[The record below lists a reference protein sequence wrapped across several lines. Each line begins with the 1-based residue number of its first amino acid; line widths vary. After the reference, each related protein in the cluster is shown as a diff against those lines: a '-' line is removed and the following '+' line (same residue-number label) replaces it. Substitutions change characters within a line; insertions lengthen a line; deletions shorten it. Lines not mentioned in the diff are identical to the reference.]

1 MAYGRDISVACRAE
15 TRFFAAEEASGE
27 PNCFRFSSRR
37 HWDHPAPLPRG
48 SADLPGSLKTRNRLP
63 GADFSSRCGGW
74 PCAGSG
80 TVAWHRCVPAG
91 SYPQPLDRARGEGGG
106 GGALVLK
113 RNQTL
118 GSSKGFCLT
127 SYTVCLVPTRERRHF
142 LLGGVSK
149 CKGDRPLSTTDR
161 RLPQVPTLEI
171 FARAPMTELQ

>member
-1 MAYGRDISVACRAE
+1 MLAVGLWRGTGV
-15 TRFFAAEEASGE
+15 
-27 PNCFRFSSRR
+27 FRLVLIPSP
-37 HWDHPAPLPRG
+37 W
-48 SADLPGSLKTRNRLP
+48 T
-63 GADFSSRCGGW
+63 
-74 PCAGSG
+74 
-80 TVAWHRCVPAG
+80 
-91 SYPQPLDRARGEGGG
+91 ARGGKGE